1 MSCLTF
7 EFAQAYLVAGFSV
20 IPCLQGQ
27 KWPAAHLLPEVDGSH
42 TWSMFQERQPILE
55 ELHAWFVTGGANA
68 IAILGGRVS
77 GNLEIL
83 DFDAPEILKPWE
95 ALVHAHDPDLLS
107 YLPLVQTP
115 SGGWHV
121 YYRAPEIAG
130 NQKLAVVPM
139 PGKSRRVKTLIET
152 RGEGGYALA
161 PPSAGYVLKRDALI
175 RTPTLTA
182 EDREVLLSAAR
193 TFDKRPDR
201 PEIETPSRRLRLA
214 RGPSL
219 GVLPGEDF
227 NRRGDVRTLLHRHGW
242 RLARSDGRQEY
253 WRRPGKRRSWS
264 ATLLDDSDRRWF
276 YNFSANAPGLDPD
289 EAYTPFGLYA
299 TLEHGGDFSA
309 AAKVLKREGYGR

>member
-1 MSCLTF
+1 MSYLTF
-7 EFAQAYLVAGFSV
+7 EFAQAYLGAGFSV

-27 KWPAAHLLPEVDGSH
+27 KWPAGHLLPKVDGSP
-42 TWSMFQERQPILE
+42 TWSMFQERPPTLE
-55 ELHAWFVTGGANA
+55 ELHAWFVTEGADA

-83 DFDAPEILKPWE
+83 DFDDPEILNSWE
-95 ALVHAHDPDLLS
+95 ARVRAHDPDLLS

-121 YYRAPEIAG
+121 YYQAPEIAG
-130 NQKLAVVPM
+130 NQKLAVDPAQDK
-139 PGKSRRVKTLIET
+139 PTLIET
-152 RGEGGYALA
+152 RGEGGYVLA
-161 PPSAGYVLKRDALI
+161 PPSAGYVLQRDALI
-175 RTPTLTA
+175 RVPTLTVV
-182 EDREVLLSAAR
+182 EREVLLSAAR
-193 TFDKRPDR
+193 AFDERPTE
-201 PEIETPSRRLRLA
+201 PEIEKPVRRRRLA
-214 RGPSL
+214 RRPRL

-227 NRRGDVRTLLHRHGW
+227 NRRGDVHTLLHRHGW
-242 RLARSDGRQEY
+242 RLARSDDRQEY

-276 YNFSANAPGLDPD
+276 YNFSANAPGLEPD

-309 AAKVLKREGYGR
+309 AAKVLKREGYGV

>member
-1 MSCLTF
+1 
-7 EFAQAYLVAGFSV
+7 
-20 IPCLQGQ
+20 
-27 KWPAAHLLPEVDGSH
+27 
-42 TWSMFQERQPILE
+42 MFQERQPTLE
-55 ELHAWFVTGGANA
+55 ELHAWFVAGDADA
-68 IAILGGRVS
+68 IAIIGGRVS

-83 DFDAPEILKPWE
+83 DFDAPEILEPWE
-95 ALVHAHDPDLLS
+95 ALVNAHDPDLLS

-130 NQKLAVVPM
+130 NHKLAVDPAQDK
-139 PGKSRRVKTLIET
+139 PTLIET
-152 RGEGGYALA
+152 RGEGGYVLT
-161 PPSAGYVLKRDALI
+161 PPSTGYVLKRDALI

-193 TFDKRPDR
+193 TFDRRPAEPEMEKPARR
-201 PEIETPSRRLRLA
+201 PCLA
-214 RGPSL
+214 RRPSL

-264 ATLLDDSDRRWF
+264 ATLLEEPDKRWF
-276 YNFSANAPGLDPD
+276 YNFSANAPGLEPD

-299 TLEHGGDFSA
+299 TLEHGRNFSA
-309 AAKVLKREGYGR
+309 AARALKREGYGG

>member
-1 MSCLTF
+1 MSYLTF
-7 EFAQAYLVAGFSV
+7 EFAQAYLGANFSV

-27 KWPAAHLLPEVDGSH
+27 KWPAGHLLPEVDGSH
-42 TWSMFQERQPILE
+42 TWRMFQERQPTLE
-55 ELHAWFVTGGANA
+55 ELHAWFVTGGASA

-77 GNLEIL
+77 GNLETL
-83 DFDAPEILKPWE
+83 DFDHPEILEPWG
-95 ALVHAHDPDLLS
+95 ALVNAHDPDLLS

-130 NQKLAVVPM
+130 NQKLAVDPAQDK
-139 PGKSRRVKTLIET
+139 PTLIET
-152 RGEGGYALA
+152 RGEGGYVLA
-161 PPSAGYVLKRDALI
+161 PPSKGYVLQRDALI
-175 RTPTLTA
+175 RVPMLTA
-182 EDREVLLSAAR
+182 AEREVLLDAAR
-193 TFDKRPDR
+193 TFDRRPAE
-201 PEIETPSRRLRLA
+201 PEIETPARRPRLA
-214 RGPSL
+214 KRSRL

-276 YNFSANAPGLDPD
+276 YNFSANVPGLEPD

-309 AAKVLKREGYGR
+309 AAKALAWEGYGG

>member
-1 MSCLTF
+1 MSHLTF
-7 EFAQAYLVAGFSV
+7 AFAQEYLGAGFSV

-27 KWPAAHLLPEVDGSH
+27 KWPAAHLLPKIDGSH
-42 TWSMFQERQPILE
+42 TWSMFQERQPTLD
-55 ELHAWFVTGGANA
+55 ELHAWFVTGDADGV
-68 IAILGGRVS
+68 AILGGRVS

-83 DFDAPEILKPWE
+83 DFDAPEILSPWE

-121 YYRAPEIAG
+121 TYRAPEIAG
-130 NQKLAVVPM
+130 NQKLAVDPAQEK
-139 PGKSRRVKTLIET
+139 PTLIET
-152 RGEGGYALA
+152 RGEGGYVLA

-175 RTPTLTA
+175 RVPTLTA
-182 EDREVLLSAAR
+182 EEREVLLSAAR
-193 TFDKRPDR
+193 AFDRRPVEPELER
-201 PEIETPSRRLRLA
+201 PARQPHLA
-214 RGPSL
+214 RRSRL
-219 GVLPGEDF
+219 GSLPGEDF

-264 ATLLDDSDRRWF
+264 ATLLDDAERRWF

-309 AAKVLKREGYGR
+309 AAKVLKREGYGG

>member
-1 MSCLTF
+1 MSYLTF
-7 EFAQAYLVAGFSV
+7 EFAQAYLGAGFSV

-27 KWPAAHLLPEVDGSH
+27 KWPAGHLLPEVDGSH
-42 TWSMFQERQPILE
+42 TWRMFQERPPTLE
-55 ELHAWFVTGGANA
+55 ELRAWFVTGDADA
-68 IAILGGRVS
+68 IAIIGGCVS
-77 GNLEIL
+77 GSLEIL

-95 ALVHAHDPDLLS
+95 AHVRTHAPDLLS

-121 YYRAPEIAG
+121 YYRAPKIAG
-130 NQKLAVVPM
+130 NQKLAVDLVREKP
-139 PGKSRRVKTLIET
+139 TLIET
-152 RGEGGYALA
+152 RGAGGYALA

-175 RTPTLTA
+175 RVPTLTLD
-182 EDREVLLSAAR
+182 EREVLLSAAR
-193 TFDKRPDR
+193 TFDQRPD
-201 PEIETPSRRLRLA
+201 EVEMETPARRSRLA
-214 RGPSL
+214 RRPSL

-276 YNFSANAPGLDPD
+276 YNFSANAPALEPD

-309 AAKVLKREGYGR
+309 AAKVLKLEGYGG

>member
-1 MSCLTF
+1 MSHLTF
-7 EFAQAYLVAGFSV
+7 AFAQAYLGAGFSV

-27 KWPAAHLLPEVDGSH
+27 KWPAAHLLPKIDGSH
-42 TWSMFQERQPILE
+42 TWSMFQERPPTLD
-55 ELHAWFVTGGANA
+55 ELHAWFVTGDADA
-68 IAILGGRVS
+68 VAILGGRVS

-83 DFDAPEILKPWE
+83 DFDVPEILKPWE
-95 ALVHAHDPDLLS
+95 ARVNAHDPDLLS

-121 YYRAPEIAG
+121 YYRALEIAG
-130 NQKLAVVPM
+130 NQKLAVDPAREK
-139 PGKSRRVKTLIET
+139 PTLIET
-152 RGEGGYALA
+152 RGEGGYVLA

-175 RTPTLTA
+175 RVPTLTIA
-182 EDREVLLSAAR
+182 ERKVLLRAAR
-193 TFDKRPDR
+193 SFDWRPAE
-201 PEIETPSRRLRLA
+201 PEMETPARRHRLE

-299 TLEHGGDFSA
+299 TLEHGGDFSV
-309 AAKVLKREGYGR
+309 AAKALKREGYGK